1 APLGEGSPYR
11 IQKINKTTDGEK
23 LDFAINYFYDK
34 KNIGS
39 IVIEAKSRISQKGST
54 KNADWLD
61 KIEKQRIKNQHEYA
75 LLVTELDPEK
85 NFLVETDINYPNIFI
100 VRPEVMM
107 QIIGL
112 LYNITLKKYML
123 KSDEMNFL
131 EKEEILR
138 EFNSFKDDLLKTASE
153 KINSKI
159 SGLLKE
165 ANSIQNS
172 VNRINEFIEDI
183 QKAINSTLIN
193 KINKFSIRKRVIDK
207 IENIENDRKNQEFI
221 LIEEEN
227 KKLL

>member
-1 APLGEGSPYR
+1 
-11 IQKINKTTDGEK
+11 
-23 LDFAINYFYDK
+23 
-34 KNIGS
+34 
-39 IVIEAKSRISQKGST
+39 
-54 KNADWLD
+54 
-61 KIEKQRIKNQHEYA
+61 
-75 LLVTELDPEK
+75 
-85 NFLVETDINYPNIFI
+85 
-100 VRPEVMM
+100 
-107 QIIGL
+107 IIGL